1 MNHLN
6 KHITL
11 LAGLL
16 LAFQSF
22 AQTPEEL
29 AAAKARYKQ
38 EMAACAGGYPVAGNT
53 NCAREARNTLAEFRR
68 GRMNESLLASD
79 FTRNALLR
87 CEVHQGDDKADCI
100 ARIRGQGRIQGS
112 VAGGGILRE
121 LTTRK
126 VINAPAPVA
135 PREAP
140 KAPEGPLPSGLMSNC
155 KWVPPTDWVCK

>member
-1 MNHLN
+1 MNRLP
-6 KHITL
+6 KYFTV

-16 LAFQSF
+16 VAFNAF

-38 EMAACAGGYPVAGNT
+38 EMAACTGGYPVATNT

-68 GRMNESLLASD
+68 GRMNESLLGSD

-100 ARIRGQGRIQGS
+100 ARIRI
-112 VAGGGILRE
+112 
-121 LTTRK
+121 TR
-126 VINAPAPVA
+126 ACSA
-135 PREAP
+135 
-140 KAPEGPLPSGLMSNC
+140 
-155 KWVPPTDWVCK
+155 

>member
-1 MNHLN
+1 M
-6 KHITL
+6 KHYTPKYL
-11 LAGLL
+11 ATLAGLL
-16 LAFQSF
+16 LAFQAY

-38 EMAACAGGYPVAGNT
+38 EIAACKAGNPVAGNS

-79 FTRNALLR
+79 FTRNALQR

-100 ARIRGQGRIQGS
+100 ARIRGQGRVQGS

-126 VINAPAPVA
+126 VINASVA
-135 PREAP
+135 PRETP